1 VQYFAQNKCKKKFV
15 IFANCGQ
22 TLSKTKIFRTK
33 KNVANFTIG
42 HIQKKLHE
50 KHYQNKNNG
59 HGKTTA
65 INQKQ

>member
-1 VQYFAQNKCKKKFV
+1 LNK
-15 IFANCGQ
+15 IN
-22 TLSKTKIFRTK
+22 TK
-33 KNVANFTIG
+33 KDLRFLQIMGKYHQKQRFFGQKKMWRISQLATL
-42 HIQKKLHE
+42 QKKLHE

>member
-1 VQYFAQNKCKKKFV
+1 VGKHHQKQRFFGQKKMWR
-15 IFANCGQ
+15 ISQLA
-22 TLSKTKIFRTK
+22 TL
-33 KNVANFTIG
+33 
-42 HIQKKLHE
+42 QKKLHE

>member
-1 VQYFAQNKCKKKFV
+1 LWANTIKNKDFS
-15 IFANCGQ
+15 G
-22 TLSKTKIFRTK
+22 K
-33 KNVANFTIG
+33 KNVANFTID

>member
-1 VQYFAQNKCKKKFV
+1 VQYFEQNKFNKRFA
-15 IFANCGQ
+15 IFANCVK
-22 TLSKTKIFRTK
+22 TPSKTKIFRAK
-33 KNVANFTIG
+33 KMWRISQLATL
-42 HIQKKLHE
+42 QKKLHE

>member
-1 VQYFAQNKCKKKFV
+1 MWRISQLT
-15 IFANCGQ
+15 
-22 TLSKTKIFRTK
+22 TL
-33 KNVANFTIG
+33 
-42 HIQKKLHE
+42 QKKLHE